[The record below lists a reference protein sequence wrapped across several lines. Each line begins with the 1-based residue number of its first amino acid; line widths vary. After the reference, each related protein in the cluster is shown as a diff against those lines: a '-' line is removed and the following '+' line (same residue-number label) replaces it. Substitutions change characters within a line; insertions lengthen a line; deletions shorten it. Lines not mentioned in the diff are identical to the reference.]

1 MNVGKYQFTPG
12 TDIPSG
18 KKSVLTKTTPVQTSP
33 QPSSSSLPVPSV
45 VNVVPSPS
53 FQNILDGKSDAKLPE
68 KDMGVLADE
77 VKKAQGAGDL
87 KKLKETAQEM
97 ESIFLNMMFKSMRS
111 GIDTS
116 GLAEK
121 SYGRE
126 VFEDMYYD
134 EVAKKMSK
142 GKGTGLA
149 EMVYKDLVKMYNKTN
164 GEG

>member
-1 MNVGKYQFTPG
+1 MTIGKYQFTPG
-12 TDIPSG
+12 TDILG
-18 KKSVLTKTTPVQTSP
+18 IKKNIPPKNTTVQTPPVQTP
-33 QPSSSSLPVPSV
+33 AAVTAA
-45 VNVVPSPS
+45 PS
-53 FQNILDGKSDAKLPE
+53 FQNILDGKSDVKMPE
-68 KDMGVLADE
+68 KDMGTLANE
-77 VKKAQGAGDL
+77 VKNAQNSGDL

-149 EMVYKDLVKMYNKTN
+149 EMVYKDLVKMYNKSN